1 MEEMMVCIR
10 NTGSVYED
18 ELREEW
24 FRVPVDVESMKERLK
39 IDEKNEEYMI
49 VDYTL
54 PFEIGEYISVEELN
68 RLCGMILELPEDI
81 QKVLPDLMDYFDN
94 IEELCEQA
102 ENIIS
107 YPDCENM
114 RDVAIYLLKETGR
127 LGEVPPDLV
136 DYIDFESYGRDLEI
150 NRQFVMTSHG
160 VFEIA
165 M

>member
-1 MEEMMVCIR
+1 
-10 NTGSVYED
+10 
-18 ELREEW
+18 
-24 FRVPVDVESMKERLK
+24 
-39 IDEKNEEYMI
+39 
-49 VDYTL
+49 
-54 PFEIGEYISVEELN
+54 
-68 RLCGMILELPEDI
+68 
-81 QKVLPDLMDYFDN
+81 
-94 IEELCEQA
+94 
-102 ENIIS
+102 
-107 YPDCENM
+107 M